1 MAFIMLEKQVAQS
14 LIHQKKTLAIAESCS
29 GGLLSHRLTNISGSS
44 SFLMASLVT
53 YSYESKTKLLK
64 VPATLLKKHGAV
76 SSKVASLMAQNVRKL
91 FKTDFGIGITGI
103 AGPTGGTKTK
113 PVGLVFI
120 ALSTKSATKCL
131 KCHFRGTRM
140 QVKTQTTTQALK
152 LLSLYLK

>member
-1 MAFIMLEKQVAQS
+1 MLFMILEKQVAAS
-14 LIHQKKTLAIAESCS
+14 LIEQKKTLAIAESCS

-44 SFLMASLVT
+44 NFLMATLVT

-64 VPATLLKKHGAV
+64 VPADLLKKHGAV
-76 SSKVASLMAQNVRKL
+76 SSKVASLMAQNVRKM

-120 ALSTKSATKCL
+120 ALSTKSTTKGLECYFKGSRL
-131 KCHFRGTRM
+131 N
-140 QVKTQTTTQALK
+140 VKQQTTTKALQ
-152 LLSLYLK
+152 LLLNYLK

>member
-1 MAFIMLEKQVAQS
+1 MCPMQLEEIVAHC

-44 SFLMASLVT
+44 SFLMAALVT
-53 YSYESKTKLLK
+53 YSYESKTKLLN
-64 VPATLLKKHGAV
+64 VPKKLLEKHGAV
-76 SSKVASLMAQNVRKL
+76 SRDVASLMAKNVRKL

-120 ALSTKSATKCL
+120 ALSTKTKVVCL
-131 KCHFRGTRM
+131 KCHFKGSRL

-152 LLSLYLK
+152 LLLRYLS